1 MITTTSLQYNRKDF
15 NRIST
20 AQSVFD
26 EVGFF
31 NDEEL
36 DERIHN
42 MRVDF
47 MRLIDEASELMYK
60 REKTVHNHLRVAAK
74 SK

>member
-1 MITTTSLQYNRKDF
+1 MITITGLQNNRKDF

-20 AQSVFD
+20 AQSIFD
-26 EVGFF
+26 EVSYFS
-31 NDEEL
+31 DDEL
-36 DERIHN
+36 DEKIDK